1 MKKRRQWTT
10 YSGSGK
16 RVAPRTRT
24 SRVSRG
30 KEMGVPRLWVQL
42 IVCGALFVAL
52 IGLKLLMPGNLS
64 ALRGTLGQ
72 WLVRDADFIS
82 AFSAVGRAA
91 SGEQDWGDSLSEA
104 YVAVFGGES
113 KAQEVS
119 GNLIGMTVSEQDVS
133 DLTSARELPALAVG
147 EQRILG
153 FSYTTPLSGTVTSPF
168 GWRDDPNG
176 AGECFHYGMD
186 IAGEEGASVACFAD
200 GTVGTVGESNILGN
214 YVTVNHEGG
223 FSTLYAHC
231 SAITASAGQS
241 VKKGDAID
249 IQNGADV
256 TEDYDSSTEEIP
268 YERVE
273 DNNYW
278 NGSLHVY
285 IDGQNGVRTTKTGK
299 VSGKTVTEDTTPAV
313 NEEYKIYTANT
324 GDDKVIALTFDDGPW
339 KDTTAEI
346 LDVLKENDAHA
357 TFFTIG
363 KQIADHSD
371 VVKRA
376 HDEGHEICTHTWD
389 HAAGSGQGVN
399 LTYMTADEQIQEV
412 QKGFQAIKD
421 VIGEDPVRIMRAPGG
436 NFKGDIV
443 WTLQPYIDAEIGWN
457 VDTEDWR
464 RPGADTIASRIMKAK
479 PGSVILMHDG
489 GGDRSQTVEALKKA
503 LPQLK
508 QEGYRFVTISEL
520 LQYDPPADSSV
531 SK

>member
-186 IAGEEGASVACFAD
+186 IAGEEGASAACFAD
-200 GTVGTVGESNILGN
+200 GTVTAVGESSSYGK
-214 YVTVNHEGG
+214 YCTVTHANGCT
-223 FSTLYAHC
+223 TLYAHC
-231 SAITASAGQS
+231 GRISVSSGAA
-241 VKKGDAID
+241 VKKGEKLGEVGETGMATGPHLHFELQKDGVYLNPI
-249 IQNGADV
+249 
-256 TEDYDSSTEEIP
+256 Y
-268 YERVE
+268 YVE
-273 DNNYW
+273 
-278 NGSLHVY
+278 
-285 IDGQNGVRTTKTGK
+285 
-299 VSGKTVTEDTTPAV
+299 
-313 NEEYKIYTANT
+313 TA
-324 GDDKVIALTFDDGPW
+324 
-339 KDTTAEI
+339 
-346 LDVLKENDAHA
+346 
-357 TFFTIG
+357 
-363 KQIADHSD
+363 
-371 VVKRA
+371 
-376 HDEGHEICTHTWD
+376 
-389 HAAGSGQGVN
+389 
-399 LTYMTADEQIQEV
+399 
-412 QKGFQAIKD
+412 
-421 VIGEDPVRIMRAPGG
+421 
-436 NFKGDIV
+436 
-443 WTLQPYIDAEIGWN
+443 
-457 VDTEDWR
+457 
-464 RPGADTIASRIMKAK
+464 
-479 PGSVILMHDG
+479 
-489 GGDRSQTVEALKKA
+489 
-503 LPQLK
+503 
-508 QEGYRFVTISEL
+508 
-520 LQYDPPADSSV
+520 
-531 SK
+531 

>member
-186 IAGEEGASVACFAD
+186 IAGEEGASVAWLC
-200 GTVGTVGESNILGN
+200 
-214 YVTVNHEGG
+214 
-223 FSTLYAHC
+223 
-231 SAITASAGQS
+231 
-241 VKKGDAID
+241 
-249 IQNGADV
+249 
-256 TEDYDSSTEEIP
+256 
-268 YERVE
+268 R
-273 DNNYW
+273 
-278 NGSLHVY
+278 
-285 IDGQNGVRTTKTGK
+285 
-299 VSGKTVTEDTTPAV
+299 
-313 NEEYKIYTANT
+313 
-324 GDDKVIALTFDDGPW
+324 
-339 KDTTAEI
+339 
-346 LDVLKENDAHA
+346 
-357 TFFTIG
+357 
-363 KQIADHSD
+363 
-371 VVKRA
+371 
-376 HDEGHEICTHTWD
+376 
-389 HAAGSGQGVN
+389 
-399 LTYMTADEQIQEV
+399 
-412 QKGFQAIKD
+412 
-421 VIGEDPVRIMRAPGG
+421 RAPSARWGR
-436 NFKGDIV
+436 
-443 WTLQPYIDAEIGWN
+443 A
-457 VDTEDWR
+457 
-464 RPGADTIASRIMKAK
+464 
-479 PGSVILMHDG
+479 
-489 GGDRSQTVEALKKA
+489 
-503 LPQLK
+503 
-508 QEGYRFVTISEL
+508 ISS
-520 LQYDPPADSSV
+520 ATM
-531 SK
+531 

>member
-1 MKKRRQWTT
+1 M
-10 YSGSGK
+10 
-16 RVAPRTRT
+16 
-24 SRVSRG
+24 
-30 KEMGVPRLWVQL
+30 PRLWVQL

-72 WLVRDADFIS
+72 WLVRDADIIS

-241 VKKGDAID
+241 VKKGDAIAKV
-249 IQNGADV
+249 G
-256 TEDYDSSTEEIP
+256 STG
-268 YERVE
+268 
-273 DNNYW
+273 NAT
-278 NGSLHVY
+278 GSHLHFEVH
-285 IDGQNGVRTTKTGK
+285 DG
-299 VSGKTVTEDTTPAV
+299 
-313 NEEYKIYTANT
+313 EEYLNPVYY
-324 GDDKVIALTFDDGPW
+324 
-339 KDTTAEI
+339 
-346 LDVLKENDAHA
+346 
-357 TFFTIG
+357 
-363 KQIADHSD
+363 
-371 VVKRA
+371 VV
-376 HDEGHEICTHTWD
+376 
-389 HAAGSGQGVN
+389 
-399 LTYMTADEQIQEV
+399 
-412 QKGFQAIKD
+412 
-421 VIGEDPVRIMRAPGG
+421 P
-436 NFKGDIV
+436 
-443 WTLQPYIDAEIGWN
+443 
-457 VDTEDWR
+457 
-464 RPGADTIASRIMKAK
+464 
-479 PGSVILMHDG
+479 
-489 GGDRSQTVEALKKA
+489 
-503 LPQLK
+503 
-508 QEGYRFVTISEL
+508 
-520 LQYDPPADSSV
+520 
-531 SK
+531 